1 MGFSKAYTSLNRSR
15 GKYVAGARRFF
26 STAIMLG
33 LALFAAAGCG
43 AIDSFN
49 PVTRQGLSIA
59 NLFVVVLV
67 ISAVIFLL
75 VAGLLVYIL
84 FRYRGRPGEPDPAQ
98 VHGNRNL
105 EIVWT
110 VAPALI
116 LVVLFFLGLQTMNT
130 VNATDPSALRI
141 KVIGHQWWWEFQY
154 PDRGVVT
161 ANEVHVPVGVPLK
174 FELESADV
182 IHSFWVPKL
191 GWKKDAI
198 PGKTND
204 MWVQFDQPGVYDGPC
219 TEYCGLQHAWM
230 RIRLVAL
237 TAEQFD
243 AWIEQQRRSA
253 PDRRGGDTALRGKEI
268 FLRDTCVNCHAV
280 RGTPAA
286 AKVGPDLTHFASRS
300 TIGAGVVTNSPQN
313 LRRWVKEVQTMKPG
327 VLMPNYPELSD
338 DDVTALVEFLG
349 GLK

>member
-1 MGFSKAYTSLNRSR
+1 MGFSKAYTSLNFSR
-15 GKYVAGARRFF
+15 GKYVARARRFF
-26 STAIMLG
+26 STAIMVG
-33 LALFAAAGCG
+33 LPLFVAAGCR
-43 AIDSFN
+43 AIESFN

-59 NLFVVVLV
+59 NLFIVVLV

-84 FRYRGRPGEPDPAQ
+84 FRYRGRPGEQDPPQ

-110 VAPALI
+110 AAPALI
-116 LVVLFFLGLQTMNT
+116 VLVLFLLGLQTMNT

-154 PDRGVVT
+154 PDLGVAT

-230 RIRLVAL
+230 RIRLAAL
-237 TAEQFD
+237 TAEQFK
-243 AWIEQQRRSA
+243 AWTEQQRRSA
-253 PDRRGGDTALRGKEI
+253 SDRPAGATAGQEV
-268 FLRDTCVNCHAV
+268 FLRNTCVNCHAV

-286 AKVGPDLTHFASRS
+286 GKVGPDLTHFASRS
-300 TIGAGVVTNSPQN
+300 TIGAGVLANTPQN
-313 LRRWVKEVQTMKPG
+313 LRRWVKEVQTVKPG